1 MSRNLAKECQA
12 LLESMQERM
21 PIDILKGKKN
31 IECRPAH
38 TNKGE
43 IVKRLLYT
51 FPEIGFALCAGDDKT
66 DEDMF
71 RALKT
76 IGNPTAVGTTATIEP
91 PQTLALYPI
100 LARSASADSGAQNG
114 SVNGGSGGRPTRR
127 RYSSNQSQ
135 LVCSPKLE
143 PVISGLEPERI
154 FSIVIDENESR
165 KTLAEFRLDRPEG
178 LIGVLSHLAE
188 L

>member
-1 MSRNLAKECQA
+1 
-12 LLESMQERM
+12 MQERM

-51 FPEIGFALCAGDDKT
+51 TPEIGFALCAGDDKT

-71 RALKT
+71 RALKMMT
-76 IGNPTAVGTTATIEP
+76 RTGGRSEIEAPLFPTLARTSSSMSGSTAVGTPRLEP
-91 PQTLALYPI
+91 PGTGP
-100 LARSASADSGAQNG
+100 
-114 SVNGGSGGRPTRR
+114 V
-127 RYSSNQSQ
+127 
-135 LVCSPKLE
+135 VCELE
-143 PVISGLEPERI
+143 AESI
-154 FSIVIDENESR
+154 FAVVIDEKESR
-165 KTLAEFRLDRPEG
+165 KTLADFRLEKPQG
-178 LIGVLSHLAE
+178 LIEVLRKLAA